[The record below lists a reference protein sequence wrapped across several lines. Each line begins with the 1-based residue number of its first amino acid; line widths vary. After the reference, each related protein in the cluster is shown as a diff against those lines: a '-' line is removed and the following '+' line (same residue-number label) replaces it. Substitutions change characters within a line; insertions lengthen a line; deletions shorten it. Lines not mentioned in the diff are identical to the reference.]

1 MLLVVLAHH
10 RHGRPKEQVGT
21 PELLVV
27 AQVGQLLPSAW
38 PLRSQQHLAAAAVV
52 VVVNRGPVE
61 VVSVGLANEA
71 AVAVAV
77 VPVSM
82 ATHQVQVARAATE
95 SSSSRPTS
103 DRHRH

>member
-1 MLLVVLAHH
+1 
-10 RHGRPKEQVGT
+10 VGT

-38 PLRSQQHLAAAAVV
+38 PLRSQQHPAAAAAA

-77 VPVSM
+77 VPASM
-82 ATHQVQVARAATE
+82 ATHQAQAVKAVTE

-103 DRHRH
+103 RGHHG